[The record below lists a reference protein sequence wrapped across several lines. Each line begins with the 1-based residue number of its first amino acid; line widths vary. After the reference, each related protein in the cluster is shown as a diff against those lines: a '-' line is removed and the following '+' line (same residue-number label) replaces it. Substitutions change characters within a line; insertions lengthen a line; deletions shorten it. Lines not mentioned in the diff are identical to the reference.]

1 MKFNT
6 LSMLGLAVATVGL
19 LAYSDAAPAA
29 GGGTERFDRTKP
41 HTSISVQGVR
51 KGQPQRPGLQQ
62 GGGAQQ
68 HQGDYPNLRLRL
80 PNPYGPLPGAPNSG
94 FCGSSQGGGAAKYVT
109 VHVVNKGTA
118 PAGMFKVR
126 VTFTDAPA
134 HAKTVE
140 KDFGPFPVGPT
151 ADLAGFPIPNSAWSN
166 GMARFVIQ
174 IDPYMQIDEG
184 GKAGKKDN
192 TKESYCVAA
201 AG

>member
-1 MKFNT
+1 MTFSK
-6 LSMLGLAVATVGL
+6 LSMLGLAVATMGL

-29 GGGTERFDRTKP
+29 GGAKTTFDRVKIDAGSP
-41 HTSISVQGVR
+41 RLSSMQGDNR
-51 KGQPQRPGLQQ
+51 RPGLQQ
-62 GGGAQQ
+62 GGGARQ
-68 HQGDYPNLRLRL
+68 HQGDYPNLRLKL

-134 HAKTVE
+134 YAKTVE

-151 ADLAGFPIPNSAWSN
+151 ADLAGFPIPNSAWNN

-192 TKESYCVAA
+192 SAESYCVAA